1 MLDIF
6 FMGLL
11 PILMSSLE
19 KCLFSP
25 LPIFQL
31 DCFFV
36 IELHEVFAY
45 FGDFFFFFFG
55 SLGLHLRHMEV
66 PRLGVELELQ
76 LLRPHL

>member
-45 FGDFFFFFFG
+45 FGDFFFFFWLFRAAPEAYGG
-55 SLGLHLRHMEV
+55 SQARG
-66 PRLGVELELQ
+66 
-76 LLRPHL
+76 